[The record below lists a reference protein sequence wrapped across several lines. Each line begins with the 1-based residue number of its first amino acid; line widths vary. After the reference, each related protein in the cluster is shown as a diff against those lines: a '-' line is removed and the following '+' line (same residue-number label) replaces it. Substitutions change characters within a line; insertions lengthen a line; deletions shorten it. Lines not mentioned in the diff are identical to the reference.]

1 MTLFV
6 CFNEPVAPQIYT
18 CWYKRLCVSVY
29 PKFGIMP
36 AHVATKPPALKRP
49 MHFSKRP
56 EAQFAK
62 KPVAPMRVVPVG
74 TKPEANKRGQHVM
87 ERPEITAS
95 EAATNAFFMHNF
107 VSLAGPVV

>member
-1 MTLFV
+1 
-6 CFNEPVAPQIYT
+6 
-18 CWYKRLCVSVY
+18 
-29 PKFGIMP
+29 MP
-36 AHVATKPPALKRP
+36 AQVANKAPALKRP

-74 TKPEANKRGQHVM
+74 TKPHALKRGQCVM
-87 ERPEITAS
+87 ERPEITAAEAYDPMAS